1 MTDVAV
7 TTLAR
12 LFGTNGL
19 FHTLSEVTVEL
30 ETDVASGVE
39 TVRIFGCEDKQKLAD
54 SGPEPYVTR
63 DGGIQ
68 LDLDTAE
75 DLVTALTTLLGL

>member
-1 MTDVAV
+1 MTDVPV

-19 FHTLSEVTVEL
+19 YHTLTEVSATL
-30 ETDVASGVE
+30 EVDSDSGVE
-39 TVRIFGCEDKQKLAD
+39 TVRIFGCEDEQKVAD
-54 SGPEPYVTR
+54 TGPQPYVTR

-68 LDLDTAE
+68 MDLTTAGA
-75 DLVTALTTLLGL
+75 LYTALGTLLGL